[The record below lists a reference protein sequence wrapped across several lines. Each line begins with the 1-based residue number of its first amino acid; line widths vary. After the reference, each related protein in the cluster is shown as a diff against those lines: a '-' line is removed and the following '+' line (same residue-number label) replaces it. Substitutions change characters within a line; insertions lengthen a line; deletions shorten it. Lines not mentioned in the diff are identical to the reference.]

1 MIIHNC
7 HHISMTAGPP
17 QAHKA
22 ICRSGEQSSRFSRH
36 CGVNGILKYRIISQ
50 RRDTVSQRGCLRP
63 LCKPRHYTAITWN
76 LLCCTVLAATLRR
89 SSYLPPGF
97 LKRSRGTDNYFC
109 LGLKLR
115 QIWENNPVNIL
126 RAYVVKDREK
136 CNTRVTNWGCGVW
149 GISTSVRP
157 GGSKKKMWYL
167 NASWGMQ
174 GGAWLGAKSQSV
186 SKKNCR

>member
-22 ICRSGEQSSRFSRH
+22 ICCSGEQSSRFSRH

-50 RRDTVSQRGCLRP
+50 RRDTVSQQGCLCP

-76 LLCCTVLAATLRR
+76 LLCCTVLAATLCC
-89 SSYLPPGF
+89 SFYLPPVQALREKLSLQHHQFEVVFSKG
-97 LKRSRGTDNYFC
+97 SRGTDNYCC

-115 QIWENNPVNIL
+115 QIWENNPVSIF
-126 RAYVVKDREK
+126 RAYIVKDREK
-136 CNTRVTNWGCGVW
+136 SNVWGTNWGWRVW
-149 GISTSVRP
+149 RMSTPVR
-157 GGSKKKMWYL
+157 
-167 NASWGMQ
+167 
-174 GGAWLGAKSQSV
+174 
-186 SKKNCR
+186 RI